1 MVSTVSDIQ
10 IAKASSTSQ
19 VTHLQEMAKKICQ
32 EALAETYAQ
41 LTPAEQAFQPEQL
54 FQRRDSR
61 CQSGY
66 AGVGCAWYRVGQLAI
81 IYRQPLIGGIL

>member
-1 MVSTVSDIQ
+1 MVCTVSDTQ
-10 IAKASSTSQ
+10 IAKAYSTNQ
-19 VTHLQEMAKKICQ
+19 VTYLQEVAKKIRQ

-41 LTPAEQAFQPEQL
+41 LAPAEQAFQPEQL

-66 AGVGCAWYRVGQLAI
+66 AGVSCAWYRVGQLAI
-81 IYRQPLIGGIL
+81 VHRQPLIGDIL